1 MASQGMGKQGNRKA
15 KLAFFT
21 VSSVQEARKEEGMEQ
36 RERQRQRQRETDTE
50 SPRDKQ
56 TETNY
61 SYSFC

>member
-36 RERQRQRQRETDTE
+36 RERQIHRHIETERERQ
-50 SPRDKQ
+50 
-56 TETNY
+56 
-61 SYSFC
+61 